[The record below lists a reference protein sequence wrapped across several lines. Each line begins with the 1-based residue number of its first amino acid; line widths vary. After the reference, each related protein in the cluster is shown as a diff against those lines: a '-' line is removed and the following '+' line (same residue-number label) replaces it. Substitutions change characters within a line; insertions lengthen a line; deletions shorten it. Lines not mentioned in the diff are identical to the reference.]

1 MKCKGE
7 MKIVNEVPLIEL
19 LDDKSL
25 EKLNSLFGTFYRK
38 NPKDTKKLITI
49 RRKEKSFDW
58 WNRFIREKPGFDRG
72 DYEPK

>member
-1 MKCKGE
+1 MKFKGRKE
-7 MKIVNEVPLIEL
+7 VKEVPFIEL

-25 EKLNSLFGTFYRK
+25 EKLNSLFGTYYSK
-38 NPKDTKKLITI
+38 NLKDTKRLITI

-58 WNRFIREKPGFDRG
+58 WNRFIRGKPGFDRG

>member
-1 MKCKGE
+1 MKFKGKKE
-7 MKIVNEVPLIEL
+7 IREVPLVEL
-19 LDDKSL
+19 LDEKSL
-25 EKLNSLFGTFYRK
+25 ERLNSLFGTYYRK
-38 NPKDTKKLITI
+38 NLKDTKRLITI

>member
-1 MKCKGE
+1 MKYKG
-7 MKIVNEVPLIEL
+7 KKDIREVPLINL
-19 LDDKSL
+19 LSAEDL
-25 EKLNSLFGTFYRK
+25 ERLNKRFGTFYRK
-38 NPKDTKKLITI
+38 NPKDTRKLITI